1 MSIKVF
7 LFVIS
12 KYDKLSYLEIT
23 MSLLKIKISDDITTN
38 DSSTAASTKA
48 VNELS
53 KKMSLP
59 IGFEYFQTNPNV
71 RAGHLPLVGGLWSRE
86 LYADL
91 WAWVQTQDGYLISE
105 SEWQSKSSTNDGAVP
120 FYSTGD
126 GSTTFRVPALTVW
139 CKGKKGDEAVGS
151 YLGDTFKSHSHNVS
165 VSSTGSHTHT
175 RGSMNITG
183 GANLHGSEKA
193 SIFNGISGAF
203 YSDRIASST
212 YRTVV
217 DLTEKSYEGGSQGS
231 ILLDASRSWTGETS
245 PNGNHTHT
253 VTISENGGSE
263 TKPKTIIGIYCVVAL
278 GSISS
283 IGNAQAENILS
294 QVEVVSSNIV
304 SVEGKIKTLESNINT
319 KVSKSG
325 DTMTGRLL
333 IRSTDYGKMELID
346 NNLSISENP
355 AEEHDIQ
362 LWFSDKNRKGLG
374 VLQYIKYSDGRTAF
388 LNTHKTNEGDS
399 WKSYGQILETD
410 GSVLFT
416 TSATKFRFGNGT
428 QFWIA

>member
-1 MSIKVF
+1 
-7 LFVIS
+7 
-12 KYDKLSYLEIT
+12 
-23 MSLLKIKISDDITTN
+23 MSLSKIKISDDITTN

-48 VNELS
+48 VNDLS

-175 RGSMNITG
+175 RGTMEITG
-183 GANLHGSEKA
+183 RANVPTENFAGTCDGVFSKINSFATVDGHGYTVPGLQFTA
-193 SIFNGISGAF
+193 SKG
-203 YSDRIASST
+203 
-212 YRTVV
+212 
-217 DLTEKSYEGGSQGS
+217 
-231 ILLDASRSWTGETS
+231 WTGETS
-245 PNGNHTHT
+245 SNGNHTHT

-263 TKPKTIIGIYCVVAL
+263 TKPKTIIGMYCVVAI

-294 QVEVVSSNIV
+294 QVEVINSN
-304 SVEGKIKTLESNINT
+304 

-362 LWFSDKNRKGLG
+362 LWFSDKNRKGLA